1 MTAGRDRGPWWWS
14 AAVAVGGRPG
24 LWATAVRQ
32 MAALAP
38 RRWWRARPPLP
49 LPSGA
54 WLAFRME
61 TAYGDPARRPS
72 ARDVVDFLE
81 WCRESRRCSRDMR

>member
-1 MTAGRDRGPWWWS
+1 MSAERDRGWWWS
-14 AAVAVGGRPG
+14 ATVAVGRRPD
-24 LWATAVRQ
+24 LWVTAVRQ
-32 MAALAP
+32 AAALAP

-61 TAYGDPARRPS
+61 TAYGDPTRRPS
-72 ARDVVDFLE
+72 GKDMVHFLE
-81 WCRESRRCSRDMR
+81 WCRQSRPRSRNMG